1 MQHSVGRSLERD
13 GHEDGPSIRQAIGD
27 TAVIVRDPLTMNS
40 WENPETRGRCRGNR
54 AQETT
59 PRGAVDRDLRR
70 LSGARR
76 DQVRVRRLRGHHAC
90 GGSGAEDHEMA
101 QRRMGN
107 DAAAM
112 TTWISLACELQRSW
126 DRTETVPGLSQII
139 IDH

>member
-1 MQHSVGRSLERD
+1 
-13 GHEDGPSIRQAIGD
+13 
-27 TAVIVRDPLTMNS
+27 
-40 WENPETRGRCRGNR
+40 
-54 AQETT
+54 
-59 PRGAVDRDLRR
+59 
-70 LSGARR
+70 
-76 DQVRVRRLRGHHAC
+76 
-90 GGSGAEDHEMA
+90 MA